1 MGSGVDQLLAMTA
14 EITMFDATIVW
25 LKRATGI
32 GYKTYDP
39 LVGGDIDIDEVTRK
53 IRRAD
58 RLVRDVERLERELR
72 RIGLPV

>member
-1 MGSGVDQLLAMTA
+1 MVKHPQTTTIEPSQD
-14 EITMFDATIVW
+14 MFMEEVVTW

-32 GYKTYDP
+32 GYVTYDP
-39 LVGGDIDIDEVTRK
+39 LVGGEIDVDDAAMRL
-53 IRRAD
+53 RRVD